1 MADVLSN
8 HDVRTERF
16 ADPGSCSGAKKKK
29 KKGNKTAA
37 AVSVAS
43 TCNTVFHR
51 INTVG

>member
-8 HDVRTERF
+8 HDVRTEHF

-29 KKGNKTAA
+29 RKQDCCRCISG
-37 AVSVAS
+37 S

>member
-29 KKGNKTAA
+29 ETRLLPLYQWLPH
-37 AVSVAS
+37 VTQFFTES
-43 TCNTVFHR
+43 TQ
-51 INTVG
+51 